1 MKTRAVICVFACVSA
16 LILALSPAR
25 ADQTDPRLDEL
36 FAALQAA
43 DSPEDAKPV
52 EDEIWR
58 IWRTAGDI
66 KSSRD
71 MTYGIDAMNAR
82 HLPLAAAVFTRLIK
96 RRPGFA
102 EAWNKRA
109 TVYYHMER
117 FDDAVADCIK
127 VLDLEPRHFGALA
140 GLGLIYAALG
150 EYEVAVAWFERGLKI
165 NPHMPA
171 VRARVR
177 SLRDEL
183 KGRAI

>member
-1 MKTRAVICVFACVSA
+1 MKIR
-16 LILALSPAR
+16 LILCAFAFVVCLSPAR
-25 ADQTDPRLDEL
+25 ADQTDPRLDAL

-43 DSPEDAKPV
+43 PSVEDAKPI

-58 IWRTAGDI
+58 IWRTGEDM

-71 MTYGIDAMNAR
+71 LQYGVDAMRAR
-82 HLPLAAAVFTRLIK
+82 RLPLAAAVFTKLVK
-96 RRPGFA
+96 RRPAFA

-117 FDDAVADCIK
+117 FDESVADCIR
-127 VLDLEPRHFGALA
+127 VLDLEPRHFGALS
-140 GLGLIYAALG
+140 GLGLIYAANG
-150 EYEVAVAWFERGLKI
+150 ELEAAIAWFERALKI

-171 VRARVR
+171 VHEHVR
-177 SLRDEL
+177 RLKNEL